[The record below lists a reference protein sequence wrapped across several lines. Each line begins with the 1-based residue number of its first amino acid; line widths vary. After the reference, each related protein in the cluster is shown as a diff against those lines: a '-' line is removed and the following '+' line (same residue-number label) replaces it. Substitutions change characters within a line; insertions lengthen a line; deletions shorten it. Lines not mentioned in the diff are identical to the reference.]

1 MATIQIQKR
10 DLDRLDEYTRN
21 IRWLLENMTELRR
34 RYPDRYVAVCDVGRR
49 IIDAGT
55 MDELMEKLSKSGMEP
70 AVCATDFVSRE
81 EYVLIV

>member
-1 MATIQIQKR
+1 MPPIQIQKR

-21 IRWLLENMTELRR
+21 VRWLLENMTELRR
-34 RYPDRYVAVCDVGRR
+34 RYPDRYVAVCDVGKR
-49 IIDAGT
+49 IVDAGT
-55 MDELMEKLSKSGMEP
+55 MDELLEKLARSGVER